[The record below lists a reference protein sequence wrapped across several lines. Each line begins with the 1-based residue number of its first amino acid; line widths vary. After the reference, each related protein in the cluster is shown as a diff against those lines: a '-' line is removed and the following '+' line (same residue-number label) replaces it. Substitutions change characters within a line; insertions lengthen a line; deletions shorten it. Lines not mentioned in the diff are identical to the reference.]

1 MHGKFVFKVKINSAK
16 IKSIMFFWCIDCWH
30 WTGIISLRD
39 IFTRNVLC
47 YSQKSEMNKIWCR
60 VIYVYLKYKPS
71 YHLLIQ
77 KSTIELLEKGAK
89 YI

>member
-1 MHGKFVFKVKINSAK
+1 
-16 IKSIMFFWCIDCWH
+16 
-30 WTGIISLRD
+30 
-39 IFTRNVLC
+39 
-47 YSQKSEMNKIWCR
+47 MNKIWCR